1 MKDRCI
7 ALAGLAQAISLAR
20 SVADTGTAPATPLD
34 TSLQSILRIDAD
46 TPAGVYGGV
55 GGVQHGLR
63 TLLAQLDGTARDPAV
78 LRMGFAVLSVE
89 RRLAARRDLLGALH
103 DGIVATGPLVAQSG
117 TTSPVVLARLGQL
130 YASTVSTLTPR
141 VLVQGNP
148 VYLGNDAIVSEIR
161 AILLAAVRSA
171 VLWRQLG
178 GSYWDFALRRRHIAD
193 TARALLQA

>member
-7 ALAGLAQAISLAR
+7 ALAGLAQAISRAR

-46 TPAGVYGGV
+46 SPAGVHGGV

-178 GSYWDFALRRRHIAD
+178 GSYWDFALRRRHITE